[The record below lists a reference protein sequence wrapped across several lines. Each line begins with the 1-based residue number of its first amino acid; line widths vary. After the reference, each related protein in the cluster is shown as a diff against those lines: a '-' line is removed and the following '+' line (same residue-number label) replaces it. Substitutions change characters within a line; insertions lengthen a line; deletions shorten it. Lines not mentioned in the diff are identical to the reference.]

1 MSLPTDHS
9 PIVCVA
15 HKPGSSTVGSES
27 SRPLPIALLRKPI
40 AFQVV
45 LHYRGLS
52 GASSW
57 TASHSAAA
65 LESGPRSRNRLTARE
80 SNLAGM
86 LGKPGKRTAVNQERR
101 QSKVEEDF
109 PAVGGAMEK
118 LNQNRLEQ
126 L

>member
-1 MSLPTDHS
+1 M
-9 PIVCVA
+9 
-15 HKPGSSTVGSES
+15 
-27 SRPLPIALLRKPI
+27 
-40 AFQVV
+40 V

-65 LESGPRSRNRLTARE
+65 LESGPPRSRNRLTARE

-101 QSKVEEDF
+101 QSRVEEDF